1 MNIYRIFRENLAFL
15 AILAVFSMIIGCE
28 KLKSPEKFGKEPVIQ
43 QKITKKAPSIEIS
56 QKNTWKASA
65 SGIQEDIFPAR
76 HTIDG
81 DYGTRWS
88 SPPSDPQWLQI
99 DLGSEGTVTGLSI
112 LWEAAFS
119 SEYEIQISSDGNN
132 WQTVFKT
139 EKGDGHTD
147 DIYFKPVNARYVRI
161 MGLGRGTGWGHSI
174 YEIDIK
180 GPSQQ
185 VQISS
190 EGEKEE
196 ALLNLFDGDTETVW
210 QSKSTAPKQI
220 IFDLREPREFGG
232 MRIDWGDNFAKE
244 MIMFT
249 SPEGKDWVQVADVIE
264 GTGKFDLLMHPRK
277 TARFIQL
284 DIIETAHE
292 GPITIKEVAL
302 RGPDE
307 EVTPLS
313 LYQLAA
319 AKAAPGMY
327 PYSLLKNQI
336 YWTLVGLPADGE
348 ESLLDEFGNLE
359 PKAGSCSLMP
369 YIAIN
374 NKIYS
379 ALQAEDISQS
389 LADNYLPLP
398 TVSWKLDPV
407 NVEIEAIAHGTKDNS
422 ATYVRYRLTNTSDKP
437 QQGHLYLVIRP
448 LQINPIWQHGG
459 MSPIR
464 SLAFTP
470 DPEGGIVIVNNQP
483 TFVSLTSVNG
493 FSARAFE
500 RGDIIEDI
508 IKDKMPQTTQLDQ
521 AGEHLSGVL
530 VYDFNIQPNGSEDI
544 LIAAPLHNSLADIQS
559 FRKTKNGDAL
569 TASAAFTRAQAAAKT
584 FWTRKLGDTRI
595 QLPQQEAMDTMKSQ
609 IAYILINQ
617 DGVSI
622 QPGSRNYKRAWIR
635 DGSLTSAALLRMG
648 LTNEVRNYLDWYSRQ
663 VQPDGWVPPILEND
677 GSINK
682 GFGWDNEYDSQGEY
696 IYAIMEYYRFT
707 KDKEFLAR
715 HFDAIVRAM
724 KYMVTLRNLTL
735 VEGYMADH
743 PAPERFKGILPK
755 SISHEGYAPAMHS
768 YWDDFWALKGWK
780 NGQEAA
786 RIMGRDDVATWAGQE
801 YEAMRTS
808 MQESI
813 KATVAYKKIDFV
825 PGCAEKGDPDATS
838 TAIAFFPCEEEDL
851 PDSSLMQNSFD
862 RYYKDLMKRLQPGW
876 KGSFTPYEIRS
887 IAPFVKLGQKDRAK
901 DLLDYMLT
909 CRRPANWNHL
919 AEVVHSD
926 PRLGVYI
933 GDMPHTWV
941 GSGYVNAVRA
951 MLVYEENGILHLLA
965 GTPEEWVTGEGIRI
979 TKLPTHYGT
988 LNMTARLEGN
998 ILTVDLEGEI
1008 NPENGIELY
1017 WPKQGLPKSVTF
1029 DGTACTTFDE
1039 TKAQLPAGAKHIVAT
1054 F

>member
-1 MNIYRIFRENLAFL
+1 MSIYRIFREILTFL
-15 AILAVFSMIIGCE
+15 AILAVFSMIFGCE
-28 KLKSPEKFGKEPVIQ
+28 RLIPSEKMEKEQEIQ
-43 QKITKKAPSIEIS
+43 QKGIEKVPSIEIS
-56 QKNTWKASA
+56 QKSTWKVSASA
-65 SGIQEDIFPAR
+65 IQEDVFPACYA
-76 HTIDG
+76 IDG

-99 DLGSEGTVTGLSI
+99 DLGSEGTVSGLSI
-112 LWEAAFS
+112 LWESAFS
-119 SEYEIQISSDGNN
+119 SEYEIQASLDGKT
-132 WQTVFKT
+132 WQTVFET
-139 EKGDGHTD
+139 ETGDGHTD
-147 DIYFKPVNARYVRI
+147 DIYFKPVNTRYVRI

-174 YEIDIK
+174 YEINLK
-180 GPSQQ
+180 GPAQQ
-185 VQISS
+185 VLISS
-190 EGEKEE
+190 EDEDEE
-196 ALLNLFDGDTETVW
+196 TLLNLFDGDTKTDW
-210 QSKSTAPKQI
+210 KSNASVPKQI
-220 IFDLREPREFGG
+220 VFDLREPCEFGG

-244 MIMFT
+244 MVMKI
-249 SPEGKDWVQVADVIE
+249 SPDGENWEPVADVIE

-284 DIIETAHE
+284 DITEAADD
-292 GPITIKEVAL
+292 GPLTIKEVAL

-319 AKAAPGMY
+319 AKAEPGMY
-327 PYSLLKNQI
+327 PYSLLNNQV
-336 YWTLVGLPADGE
+336 YWTLVGLPSDSE

-359 PKAGSCSLMP
+359 PKATGCSLMP
-369 YIAIN
+369 YIEIDQQV
-374 NKIYS
+374 YS
-379 ALQAEDISQS
+379 ALQAEEVSQS
-389 LADNYLPLP
+389 LVDNYLPLP
-398 TVSWKLDPV
+398 AVSWKMDPV
-407 NVEIEAIAHGTKDNS
+407 HVEIEAITHGTTDNS
-422 ATYVRYRLTNTSDKP
+422 ATYVRYRVTNTSSKP
-437 QQGHLYLVIRP
+437 QQGRLYLLIRP

-459 MSPIR
+459 MSPIS
-464 SLAFTP
+464 SLAF
-470 DPEGGIVIVNNQP
+470 EQEAQGGIVMVNEQP
-483 TFVSLTSVNG
+483 TFVSLTPVNG

-508 IKDKMPQTTQLDQ
+508 MKDKLPQIMSLDQ
-521 AGEHLSGVL
+521 SGELISGTL
-530 VYDFNIQPNGSEDI
+530 IYDFNIPPNAHADI

-559 FRKTKNGDAL
+559 FRKATSGDAI
-569 TASAAFTRAQAAAKT
+569 SVSEAFTRAKSAARI
-584 FWTRKLGDTRI
+584 FWTKKLGDTRI

-696 IYAIMEYYRFT
+696 IYAILEYYRFT

-715 HFDAIVRAM
+715 HFDSVVHAM
-724 KYMVTLRNLTL
+724 KQMVKLRDLTL

-743 PAPERFKGILPK
+743 PAPERFKGIFPK
-755 SISHEGYAPAMHS
+755 SISHEGYSPAMHS

-780 NGQEAA
+780 DGQEAA
-786 RIMGRDDVATWAGQE
+786 RIMGREDIATWAGKE
-801 YEAMRTS
+801 YEAMRQS

-813 KATVAYKKIDFV
+813 QATAEYKKIDYV

-838 TAIAFFPCEEEDL
+838 TAIAFFPCEEESLPKGDL
-851 PDSSLMQNSFD
+851 IQNTFD
-862 RYYKDLMKRLQPGW
+862 RYYNDLMKRLQPGW
-876 KGSFTPYEIRS
+876 KGGFTPYEIRS
-887 IAPFVKLGQKDRAK
+887 ITAFVKLGQKDRAK

-941 GSGYVNAVRA
+941 GSGYVNSVRA

-998 ILTVDLEGEI
+998 MLTIDLEGEI